1 MLGRVDPE
9 TQRVAVRLGEDD
21 ELVIET
27 GFYKLTLVELP
38 VMVHFG
44 SNQTEFSL
52 LVRMQEPDGYQE
64 EVTFTY
70 EQ

>member
-1 MLGRVDPE
+1 
-9 TQRVAVRLGEDD
+9 
-21 ELVIET
+21 
-27 GFYKLTLVELP
+27 
-38 VMVHFG
+38 MVHFG

-64 EVTFTY
+64 AVTFTY